1 MNYVGQIYRP
11 PSERNSLL
19 LQVTVGCSHNECG
32 FCEMYRDKQF
42 KVKSWKQIETD
53 LIHAAQFHSDKTRV
67 FLCDGDVM
75 VLSQN
80 KLVGLL
86 KLIAEKLPWVHTVS
100 SYVYEKNLQNKS
112 LENLQELRSLNL
124 KMLHMGLESG
134 HGPTL
139 EFHGKH
145 SDPSFIIKQG
155 RKIKDAGIKLS
166 VTVILGLGGPHDS
179 IIHGQETGR
188 VISEINPNFVGVLS
202 LMITP
207 NTPLHK
213 KWQKGEF
220 IKISLLDEM
229 IELKEMVQATNLS
242 RGIFSVNHASNPIPI
257 QARMPKEKQATLE
270 FLESTIDQLKS
281 V

>member
-19 LQVTVGCSHNECG
+19 LQVTIGCSHNECG

-42 KVKSWKQIETD
+42 RVKSWKQIETD

-80 KLVGLL
+80 KLIRLL
-86 KLIAEKLPWVHTVS
+86 KLIAEKLPWVNTVS

-112 LENLQELRSLNL
+112 LEDLEQLRALNL

-139 EFHGKH
+139 DFHGKH
-145 SDPSFIIKQG
+145 SDPSFIVKQG
-155 RKIKDAGIKLS
+155 RKIKEANIKLS
-166 VTVILGLGGPHDS
+166 VTVILGLGGPKDS
-179 IIHGQETGR
+179 LIHARETGQ
-188 VISEINPNFVGVLS
+188 VISEIDPNFVGVLS

-207 NTPLHK
+207 NTPLYK
-213 KWQKGEF
+213 KWEEGEF
-220 IKISLLDEM
+220 TKISFIDEM
-229 IELKEMVQATNLS
+229 IELKAMVENTNLS

-257 QARMPKEKQATLE
+257 QARMPKEKKATLE
-270 FLESTIDQLKS
+270 FLESTIQRL
-281 V
+281 

>member
-19 LQVTVGCSHNECG
+19 LQVTIGCSHNDCG

-42 KVKSWKQIETD
+42 KVKPWKQIETD
-53 LIHAAQFHSDKTRV
+53 LIHASQFHSDITRV

-80 KLVGLL
+80 KLIKLL
-86 KLIAEKLPWVHTVS
+86 KLIAEHLPWVTTIS

-112 LENLQELRSLNL
+112 TEDLKELRELNL

-139 EFHGKH
+139 EFHGKQ
-145 SDPSFIIKQG
+145 SNPSYIIEQG
-155 RKIKDAGIKLS
+155 RKIKEAKIKLS
-166 VTVILGLGGPHDS
+166 VTVILGLGGPENSLLHAK
-179 IIHGQETGR
+179 ETGR
-188 VISEINPNFVGVLS
+188 VISEIDPNFVGVLS
-202 LMITP
+202 LMITAK
-207 NTPLHK
+207 TPLYQQWK
-213 KWQKGEF
+213 EGSF
-220 IKISLLDEM
+220 IQLSLQEEM
-229 IELKEMVQATNLS
+229 IELKKMVFHTHLT

-257 QARMPKEKQATLE
+257 QARMPKEKQSTLE
-270 FLESTIDQLKS
+270 FLESTISQLQ
-281 V
+281 